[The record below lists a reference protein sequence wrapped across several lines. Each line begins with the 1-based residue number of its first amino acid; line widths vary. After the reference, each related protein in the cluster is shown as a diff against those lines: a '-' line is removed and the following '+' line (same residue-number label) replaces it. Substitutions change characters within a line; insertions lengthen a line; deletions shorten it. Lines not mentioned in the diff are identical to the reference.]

1 MRPPAPFL
9 RDLASRVPLFEARA
23 RFLARIRTFFRR
35 RRFLEVDAPLLV
47 PAAGMEPH
55 LDPFEAK
62 GWETGRTAFLP
73 TSPEFYLKKL
83 LAAGVGRC
91 FSLAPSFRDEA
102 PSRSH
107 SPEFLM
113 LEWYRA
119 GGMLSD
125 LIRDGSALLR
135 ELGRDLPGG
144 RGVLRCGEAPV
155 DLCGGIEVLSLG
167 EAFERHAGVDFRR
180 LESVEAW
187 RDAARARG
195 ASAGAGWTAND
206 CFSYLMVAAVEP
218 ALRAYTRPVA
228 PVGYPAFQAALA
240 ALDAVDP
247 RLSRRFEL
255 FVGGVEIANAYEELT
270 DGAELRRRFAAYQ
283 EERRVAGK
291 APHPED
297 GQFMEA
303 VDRLGPC
310 VGIALGADRLLA
322 LLLGE
327 TVPRVR
333 HGTPD

>member
-1 MRPPAPFL
+1 MRPTPFFL
-9 RDLASRVPLFEARA
+9 ADLASRVPLFEARD
-23 RFLARIRTFFRR
+23 RFLARIRAFFRR

-55 LDPFEAK
+55 LDPFVAR

-83 LAAGVGRC
+83 LAAGVRRC
-91 FSLAPSFRDEA
+91 FSLAPSFRDET

-119 GGMLSD
+119 GGTLPD
-125 LIRDGSALLR
+125 LIRDASALLCH
-135 ELGRDLPGG
+135 LGGDLPGG
-144 RGVLRCGEAPV
+144 KIHRSGETPV
-155 DLCGGIEVLSLG
+155 DLCGGIEVMTLG
-167 EAFERHAGVDFRR
+167 EAFERHAGGDFRR
-180 LESVEAW
+180 IGSVEGW

-195 ASAGAGWTAND
+195 ASVGDDWTAND
-206 CFSYLMVAAVEP
+206 CFSYLMIAEVEP
-218 ALRAYTRPVA
+218 ALRAYARPVA
-228 PVGYPAFQAALA
+228 LVGYPAFQAALA
-240 ALDAVDP
+240 SLDAADP
-247 RLSRRFEL
+247 GLSRRFEL

-283 EERRVAGK
+283 EERRASGK
-291 APHPED
+291 DPHPED
-297 GQFMEA
+297 GQFVEA

-310 VGIALGADRLLA
+310 AGIALGADRLLA

-327 TVPRVR
+327 TVPRIR
-333 HGTPD
+333 HGAPG